1 MGLNM
6 DDEKYMNSFRLIAQA
21 GDAKAEAMQAI
32 KAAREGR
39 FSEAEKLLKSAEE
52 KNVKAHD
59 IQFDLIQQE
68 SSGEPVDVNIIL
80 IHAQDHLTT
89 AMIVQDMAEEM
100 IELYKRL
107 REK

>member
-1 MGLNM
+1 M

-39 FSEAEKLLKSAEE
+39 FEEAEALLKSAEE
-52 KNVKAHD
+52 KNARAHD
-59 IQFDLIQQE
+59 IQFELIQQE
-68 SSGEPVDVNIIL
+68 SLGNSVDVNIIL
-80 IHAQDHLTT
+80 VHAQDHLTM
-89 AMIVQDMAEEM
+89 AMVVRDMAEEM

-107 REK
+107 SAEDAQK